1 MVPERG
7 AVAGASDAGSNGDK
21 RSAPFTIGGF
31 WRGCE
36 NIGGVSAGIS
46 GAYRGAYRHRPP
58 VCVTQWAVIA
68 AARRSGIRHP
78 SPSARRARPWISV
91 SRDW

>member
-7 AVAGASDAGSNGDK
+7 AFAGASDAGSNGDK

-36 NIGGVSAGIS
+36 NIGGIS
-46 GAYRGAYRHRPP
+46 GAYRGAYRGRI
-58 VCVTQWAVIA
+58 VGRI
-68 AARRSGIRHP
+68 GIGR
-78 SPSARRARPWISV
+78 PSA
-91 SRDW
+91 SRNGP